1 VECEASTVLERA
13 SLKRSFRTALAAAL
27 EVLAADVFVDIE
39 GASSRRLSAQLAS
52 YKVSCEVRTSQE
64 KVSGLL
70 EKFTELSKPSPAFA
84 AMADSLIYDG
94 LRVISAELLAAL
106 QVDTYQVALEDQN
119 SFWFLLGASLGAGV
133 GLFIAC
139 SFFVLLM
146 RLKKKNAELFSQKS
160 SRLMAS
166 LAAIADVENAPSEL
180 EGSEQVLPVSQS
192 KTSKSNTSILVA
204 QL

>member
-1 VECEASTVLERA
+1 VECEASTVLEQA
-13 SLKRSFRTALAAAL
+13 SLKRGFGTALAASL
-27 EVLAADVFVDIE
+27 EVLAADVFVDVE
-39 GASSRRLSAQLAS
+39 GAGSRRLSAQLTS
-52 YKVSCEVRTSQE
+52 YKVSCEVRTPQE

-84 AMADSLIYDG
+84 AMADSLLYDG
-94 LRVISAELLAAL
+94 IRVISVELLAAL

-119 SFWFLLGASLGAGV
+119 LFWFLLGASIGAGV

-139 SFFVLLM
+139 NFFVLLL
-146 RLKKKNAELFSQKS
+146 RLKKKNVELFSQKS
-160 SRLMAS
+160 SSLMAS
-166 LAAIADVENAPSEL
+166 LDVENAPSEL